1 MTVNCRYAATAL
13 IKAYVSA
20 SLLKWSL
27 SCSSVNRVV
36 FVLHAGC
43 ADHPKWKGDEDAALL
58 CGLALARAEGVTV
71 GVGCIVAA
79 AGVGLTVTVVTGF
92 AGDDVVCA
100 AAVLVVLRVV
110 VVVAFEL
117 GAEVFDVHPAAMT
130 AATHT
135 HAMMI
140 PTPAFERSLRDAIP
154 APYAHTGV
162 ATRSC
167 KLVSRP

>member
-1 MTVNCRYAATAL
+1 
-13 IKAYVSA
+13 
-20 SLLKWSL
+20 
-27 SCSSVNRVV
+27 VV

-79 AGVGLTVTVVTGF
+79 AGVALGLTVTVVTGF

-100 AAVLVVLRVV
+100 AAVLVVLSVV

-130 AATHT
+130 TATHT
-135 HAMMI
+135 HATMI
-140 PTPAFERSLRDAIP
+140 PTPAFERSIRDAIP
-154 APYAHTGV
+154 APCAHTGV

-167 KLVSRP
+167 NLVQRP